1 MKQLELFPQYQDNS
15 EDKPKPKA
23 HGKTCNNCKFAVA
36 YNSGGSKNSWYCTKQ
51 KSRRTDIGLKKIKA
65 RNEACTLF
73 KLID

>member
-1 MKQLELFPQYQDNS
+1 MKQLEVFPPYQVNS
-15 EDKPKPKA
+15 EARPTKA

-36 YNSGGSKNSWYCTKQ
+36 YNYGGSKNLWYCTKQ
-51 KSRRTDIGLKKIKA
+51 KSRRTDNGFKKIKA